1 MIEIIRKVF
10 LEDWKAKLF
19 SLFLAFFIWL
29 LISLGEWSI
38 YEVKITV
45 PVNFKDLSHNITV
58 FSASTTSVELFI
70 KVPKKMEQEIKK
82 TSPELDINLS
92 EFKTGQIVVPISSKD
107 ISNIPK
113 GLEISRI
120 NPSSIVLNLDKLV
133 EKFVPVEPVI
143 QGKEKMDKINVDPKR
158 VRVLCPSALLP
169 LLKTIPT
176 EPVDIYELRK
186 HRGILAPLLL
196 PDPRLILLD
205 SKYIKI
211 TWQREEQDL

>member
-1 MIEIIRKVF
+1 MTEIIKKIF
-10 LEDWKAKLF
+10 LEDWKGKLF
-19 SLFLAFFIWL
+19 SLFLAFIIWL
-29 LISLGEWSI
+29 LISLGEWSV
-38 YEVKITV
+38 YEVKITI

-58 FSASTTSVELFI
+58 FSASTNNIELSM
-70 KVPKKMEQEIKK
+70 KVPKKLEQDLKR
-82 TSPELDINLS
+82 TSPELNISLS
-92 EFKTGQIVVPISSKD
+92 QFKAGQIIVPVSRKD
-107 ISNIPK
+107 ISNVPK
-113 GLEISRI
+113 GVEISRI

-143 QGKEKMDKINVDPKR
+143 KGKEEMDKIVVDPKR

-186 HRGILAPLLL
+186 KKEISTSLLL
-196 PDPRLILLD
+196 PDPRLILID

-211 TWQREEQDL
+211 SLEREE

>member
-19 SLFLAFFIWL
+19 SLFLALLIWL
-29 LISLGEWSI
+29 LISLGEWSV
-38 YEVKITV
+38 YEVKITI
-45 PVNFKDLSHNITV
+45 PVNFKDLPNNITV
-58 FSASTTSVELFI
+58 FSASTTNIEVFM
-70 KVPKKMEQEIKK
+70 KVPKKLEQEMKK
-82 TSPELDINLS
+82 TIPELNINLS
-92 EFKTGQIVVPISSKD
+92 EFKTGQIVIPVSRKD

-133 EKFVPVEPVI
+133 EKFVPVEPLI
-143 QGKEKMDKINVDPKR
+143 QGKEKMDKIDVDPKR

-176 EPVDIYELRK
+176 EPVDIYALRK
-186 HRGILAPLLL
+186 NREISAPILL

-211 TWQREEQDL
+211 SLEREE

>member
-1 MIEIIRKVF
+1 MIEIVKKIF

-19 SLFLAFFIWL
+19 SLFLAFIIWL
-29 LISLGEWSI
+29 LISLGEWSV

-45 PVNFKDLSHNITV
+45 PVNFKDLPHNITV
-58 FSASTTSVELFI
+58 FSASTTNVELFLR
-70 KVPKKMEQEIKK
+70 VPKKLEQEVKK
-82 TSPELDINLS
+82 TNPELNISLS
-92 EFKTGQIVVPISSKD
+92 EFKTGQIIVPIRKED
-107 ISNIPK
+107 ISNVPK

-133 EKFVPVEPVI
+133 EKFVPVEPLI
-143 QGKEKMDKINVDPKR
+143 QGKEEREKIDVEPKR

-186 HRGILAPLLL
+186 NKEISVPLLL
-196 PDPRLILLD
+196 PDPRLVLLD

-211 TWQREEQDL
+211 RLEKQE